1 MPNYYLVEQR
11 HLSPPQPS
19 GQGLPAYPTRVGF
32 LDFMREL
39 QQESFSFTQYEGLR
53 VEGLEDVLLAAR
65 PKMDETANQIRV
77 LLQRAASDLERKLVA
92 DIQIVFHGQLKRGEV
107 LWVDHVT
114 DHRIP
119 IHRIFGSPSAEHVGN
134 SPFYRASFN
143 LSSGV

>member
-11 HLSPPQPS
+11 HLSPPMS
-19 GQGLPAYPTRVGF
+19 AGQGLPAHSTRIAF

-39 QQESFSFTQYEGLR
+39 QQESFSFTQYEG
-53 VEGLEDVLLAAR
+53 VQVDGLEDVLLVAR
-65 PKMDETANQIRV
+65 PKMVEMADQIRS
-77 LLQRAASDLERKLVA
+77 LLQKAASDLDRKLCA
-92 DIQIVFHGQLKRGEV
+92 DVQIVFHGQLKRGEV

-134 SPFYRASFN
+134 CPFYRASFN

>member
-1 MPNYYLVEQR
+1 MPNYYLVEER
-11 HLSPPQPS
+11 HLSPPQAS
-19 GQGLPAYPTRVGF
+19 GQGLPAQPTRIGF

-39 QQESFSFTQYEGLR
+39 QQDTFSFTQYQGLR
-53 VEGLEDVLLAAR
+53 VDGLEDVLLAAR
-65 PKMDETANQIRV
+65 PKMDEMADNIRK
-77 LLQRAASDLERKLVA
+77 LLKKAASDLDRKFCA
-92 DIQIVFHGQLKRGEV
+92 DIQIIFHGQLQRGEV

-119 IHRIFGSPSAEHVGN
+119 IHRIFGSPPAEHIGN